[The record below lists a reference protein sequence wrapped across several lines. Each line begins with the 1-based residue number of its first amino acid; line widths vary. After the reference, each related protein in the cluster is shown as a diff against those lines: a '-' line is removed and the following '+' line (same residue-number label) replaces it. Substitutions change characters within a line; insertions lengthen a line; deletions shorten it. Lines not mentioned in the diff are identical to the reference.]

1 MRIASVIVDV
11 PARQTDRPFDYL
23 IPERWEDLVVPGMRV
38 AVSFG
43 PRKLQ
48 GFVIAVKDTVDADVQ
63 KIKELA
69 DLLDVTPVLN
79 EELLSLGFWL
89 TDETLCF
96 TISAFQAMLPTAIK
110 ASYKKQLLLKGNV
123 PEEVQ
128 LLFRGKETL
137 DWEELE
143 KQPHIYKSVRESIA
157 AGAIE
162 LVYKIKDRV
171 QKKKT
176 KNDSPGSS

>member
-1 MRIASVIVDV
+1 
-11 PARQTDRPFDYL
+11 
-23 IPERWEDLVVPGMRV
+23 
-38 AVSFG
+38 
-43 PRKLQ
+43 
-48 GFVIAVKDTVDADVQ
+48 
-63 KIKELA
+63 
-69 DLLDVTPVLN
+69 
-79 EELLSLGFWL
+79 
-89 TDETLCF
+89 
-96 TISAFQAMLPTAIK
+96 MLPTAIK
-110 ASYKKQLLLKGNV
+110 ASYKKQLLLKGSV

-176 KNDSPGSS
+176 KKVIRPVPPEEELEKEAASLRNGKQQDVLYYFS